1 MEFGMSRQVH
11 IKRVYEPASPD
22 DGARVLVDRIW
33 PRGLRKESAS
43 LDLWL
48 KDIAPS
54 TELRKWY
61 GHKPERWPEF
71 KRRYEEE
78 LAHHQAELEK
88 LIGLTR
94 KGPVTLLYAAHDG
107 ERSNAEVLN
116 RYLTQRTKA
125 S

>member
-1 MEFGMSRQVH
+1 MKSQVMT
-11 IKRVYEPASPD
+11 KRVYEPASPQ
-22 DGARVLVDRIW
+22 DGTRVLVDRIW
-33 PRGLRKESAS
+33 PRGFRKEAGA

-48 KDIAPS
+48 KEIAPS

-78 LAHHQAELEK
+78 LADRQAELQNLK
-88 LIGLTR
+88 GLVR

-107 ERSNAEVLN
+107 ERSNAEVL
-116 RYLTQRTKA
+116 RQYLARRPRSA
-125 S
+125 P